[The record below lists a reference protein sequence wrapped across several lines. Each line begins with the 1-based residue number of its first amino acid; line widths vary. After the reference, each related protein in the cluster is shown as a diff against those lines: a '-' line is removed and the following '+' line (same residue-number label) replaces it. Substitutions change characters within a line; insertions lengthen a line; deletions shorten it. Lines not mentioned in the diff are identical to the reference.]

1 MKRLEDIP
9 KNNPFSV
16 PDGYFEKLP
25 GVIQARIE
33 AGTVKKPVPYVRYA
47 LQYAMPVV
55 ALIIVAVIY
64 LGPKSGGNNYDD
76 ILSSVSTEQLAAY
89 LADSDLTTD
98 EIVDAGALD
107 EESAEA
113 IEAEV
118 FNNIDLNDINELDLE
133 L

>member
-1 MKRLEDIP
+1 MKKLEDIP

-33 AGTVKKPVPYVRYA
+33 AGKVRKPVPYVRYA
-47 LQYAMPVV
+47 FQYAMPVV

-64 LGPKSGGNNYDD
+64 LVPKSGGDSYDD
-76 ILSSVSTEQLAAY
+76 ILASVSTEQLAVY
-89 LADSDLTTD
+89 LADSDITTD

-118 FNNIDLNDINELDLE
+118 FTNIDLNDINELDLE

>member
-33 AGTVKKPVPYVRYA
+33 AGKIRKPVPYVRYA

-64 LGPKSGGNNYDD
+64 LVPKSGENNYDD

>member
-1 MKRLEDIP
+1 MKKLEDIP

-16 PDGYFEKLP
+16 PDSYFDKLP
-25 GVIQARIE
+25 GIIQARIE
-33 AGTVKKPVPYVRYA
+33 AGNARKPVPYVRYA
-47 LQYAMPVV
+47 LQYAVPVI
-55 ALIIVAVIY
+55 ALVIVAVVY
-64 LGPKSGGNNYDD
+64 LMPTPGKESYDD
-76 ILSSVSTEQLAAY
+76 ILSSVSTEQLAVY
-89 LADSDLTTD
+89 LSDSDITTD

-118 FNNIDLNDINELDLE
+118 FNDMDLNNINELDLE

>member
-25 GVIQARIE
+25 GVIQARIK
-33 AGTVKKPVPYVRYA
+33 AGKVRKPVPYVRYA
-47 LQYAMPVV
+47 FQYAMPVV

-64 LGPKSGGNNYDD
+64 LGPKSGENNYDD